1 MTVELINIW
10 HEKARPKP
18 TADDLRVQVGCHFEE
33 VAEMLEEMQAPD
45 EFGEVLL
52 IRATMAV
59 WKLAEAL
66 KSGAIELGVRDR
78 GAFLDALADQIVT
91 ATGVGHCAHMNITEA
106 VRRVNESNWSKFKNG
121 EPQRDMHGKITK
133 ADSYVPPDLT
143 GLY

>member
-18 TADDLRVQVGCHFEE
+18 TTDDLRVQLGCHCE
-33 VAEMLEEMQAPD
+33 
-45 EFGEVLL
+45 EFGEMLDQLAGVDEFSHALVV
-52 IRATMAV
+52 RATTV
-59 WKLAEAL
+59 VYKLAEAL
-66 KSGAIELGVRDR
+66 KSGSAGAHILDR
-78 GAFLDALADQIVT
+78 QQFLDALADQIVT
-91 ATGVGHCAHMNITEA
+91 STGVGHCAHMNISEA

-133 ADSYVPPDLT
+133 ADTYVPPRLE